1 MYVHQRIGIFCHCT
15 SFVLVCYTLKST
27 DWAYDAASL
36 TGIGLYDLGGVGVSI
51 KLVDAGIS
59 KLGYDVVDPDKWPAS
74 SSAFCAIASVAAHD
88 PWCHSAAQCARTF
101 HAFALLAAMG
111 GLYVSTHVV
120 LKRRYPSW
128 DGAGRSASLPWA
140 TFLSFVQSASLLIV
154 VVAWSVAQSAMDTVC
169 IADKLAKSACVTL
182 STGFTIAL
190 VNVVLSLFVFGLW
203 RVSHKWLEAK
213 ASGALMDSFI
223 LAAKTDDL
231 DEALAI
237 IAGRADIDGLGTDGR
252 NGLHWAAAL
261 NRSAVVHV
269 LLKKGAHIS
278 HSDKD
283 GWTPLHWASRMGNPD
298 VVRLLV
304 KHGADVNAKDPWGT
318 TPLMLSLGAHVNA
331 RNVFGQTVL
340 MMCAQEDAEM
350 HAFVVLLVNAN
361 ASLKLRDSQ
370 GMNVLHYA
378 AGAGLKNIAATLLEC
393 CTPAEIGQLNK
404 FGDSPLH
411 EARLRQRKTTAAI
424 LEGNPNAMLEA
435 SSGDDSSDEYELRSD
450 MSDSSDSG
458 EEDNERA
465 R

>member
-1 MYVHQRIGIFCHCT
+1 
-15 SFVLVCYTLKST
+15 
-27 DWAYDAASL
+27 
-36 TGIGLYDLGGVGVSI
+36 
-51 KLVDAGIS
+51 
-59 KLGYDVVDPDKWPAS
+59 
-74 SSAFCAIASVAAHD
+74 
-88 PWCHSAAQCARTF
+88 
-101 HAFALLAAMG
+101 MG

-120 LKRRYPSW
+120 LNRRYPSW
-128 DGAGRSASLPWA
+128 DGAGRAATLPWA
-140 TFLSFVQSASLLIV
+140 TFLSFVQSVSLLLV
-154 VVAWSVAQSAMDTVC
+154 VIAWAVAQSAMDKVC
-169 IADKLAKSACVTL
+169 IADKRAKSECVTL
-182 STGFTIAL
+182 STAFTIAL
-190 VNVVLSLFVFGLW
+190 VNVFLSLFVFGLW

-223 LAAKTDDL
+223 LAAKTGLTHTYDL

-237 IAGRADIDGLGTDGR
+237 IAGRADLDALGTDGR
-252 NGLHWAAAL
+252 NALHWAAAL

-278 HSDKD
+278 RSDKD

-318 TPLMLSLGAHVNA
+318 TPLMLSVLGKSKTSTMCLLELGAHINA

-361 ASLKLRDSQ
+361 ATLRLRDSQ

-393 CTPAEIGQLNK
+393 CTPAELGQLNK

-424 LEGNPNAMLEA
+424 LEGNPNGMAEA
-435 SSGDDSSDEYELRSD
+435 SSEDEESDEYELRSD
-450 MSDSSDSG
+450 VSDSSDSG
-458 EEDNERA
+458 DERTW
-465 R
+465 